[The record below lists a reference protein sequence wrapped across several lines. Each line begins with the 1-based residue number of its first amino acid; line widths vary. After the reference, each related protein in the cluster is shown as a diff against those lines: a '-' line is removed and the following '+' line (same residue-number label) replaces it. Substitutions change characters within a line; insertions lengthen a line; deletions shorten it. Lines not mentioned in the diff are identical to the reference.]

1 MKEASVTSFALK
13 PPQSWVARVI
23 WTWSSGQ
30 GRSEI
35 DSQSKKHLVVHIEPL
50 RVVVHLV
57 RLEGDPRHEPP
68 GLVEI

>member
-1 MKEASVTSFALK
+1 MGG
-13 PPQSWVARVI
+13 QSYLDLV
-23 WTWSSGQ
+23 SGQ

-35 DSQSKKHLVVHIEPL
+35 VSQSKKHLVVHIEPL

-57 RLEGDPRHEPP
+57 RLEGDPGHEPP